1 MLVRRR
7 LCAKSLFLRPLQ
19 AFEFHQNCPLC
30 LPSQLPYS
38 NPLFTAASFSP
49 PSIPPSPR
57 VLQTT
62 ADLPF
67 LHPASLI
74 SIHDNGGLS
83 FPMKCSCILRC
94 CSRSQVILGHYNKK
108 KKKITKVSQQPLIPK
123 SAVNACVWMS
133 QREVQKFCL
142 NSAATSLCSGFSVC
156 PQILCLTAF
165 LKMNIFIS
173 RMTLF
178 SFIYNIERHSNLKEV
193 LRIFGNRNVKEPLVL
208 LTVTPVL
215 SSFHHF

>member
-1 MLVRRR
+1 MQFVLVRRH
-7 LCAKSLFLRPLQ
+7 LCAKFLFLRPLQ
-19 AFEFHQNCPLC
+19 AFEFHRNCPLC

-108 KKKITKVSQQPLIPK
+108 KKKKNYQGFPTASDSKECCEC
-123 SAVNACVWMS
+123 AHVNES
-133 QREVQKFCL
+133 
-142 NSAATSLCSGFSVC
+142 
-156 PQILCLTAF
+156 
-165 LKMNIFIS
+165 
-173 RMTLF
+173 
-178 SFIYNIERHSNLKEV
+178 ERGAEV
-193 LRIFGNRNVKEPLVL
+193 LPKIQLQLHFAVDLVF
-208 LTVTPVL
+208 VHRYFV
-215 SSFHHF
+215 